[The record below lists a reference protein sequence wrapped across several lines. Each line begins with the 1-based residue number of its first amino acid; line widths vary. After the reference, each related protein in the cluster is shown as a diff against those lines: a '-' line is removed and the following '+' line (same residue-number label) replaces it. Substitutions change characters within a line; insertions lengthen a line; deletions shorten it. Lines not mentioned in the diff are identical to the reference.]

1 MNGPVGAMHVMQWR
15 RLLTGFSER
24 PGRGLAILISLVLIV
39 TAAVSTIILTRGF
52 NNQMDDVIATYR
64 VREQADSTLAL
75 LNAAHSNQRGFLLT
89 QNPAFLDLYRTSSS
103 HLDESLNTLN
113 EMTRGNSRQQV
124 IVSQIQGLAK
134 QKQQKVDSAIALSL
148 AGNNSDALA
157 SLGPDFGIG
166 QMDEIKKTINGFLA
180 EEDRR
185 LIARNIAMD
194 DLRFWLTIAS
204 IAALGGALIL
214 AYILA
219 SRTKRYVRKLTEGQS
234 TLLSEKSQ
242 LEEMVQLRTAELE
255 KAMMVAT
262 RERARVETLLQDS
275 DHRIGNSLATVSSL
289 LGIQM
294 RDVSSEEIRAALGAA
309 RDRIQTISSAHRRLR
324 LGKDHETVRADEYL
338 PEVIA
343 DLKDSHVHDRDIQ
356 ISAHIE
362 PIDLSSRDATTLGI
376 IIGEL
381 TMNAIK
387 HAFPHNR
394 TGSIAISLAHDV
406 NGVVALDIADDG
418 VGIQKKL
425 QKRASGIGSVIVAQL
440 CQQFGGEVN
449 YAANPSGG
457 TLVTVT
463 FPSLQ
468 SARTPEEKKAE
479 NE

>member
-1 MNGPVGAMHVMQWR
+1 MVQWR
-15 RLLTGFSER
+15 RVLAGFSER
-24 PGRGLAILISLVLIV
+24 PRRGLAIIISLALII
-39 TAAVSTIILTRGF
+39 TAATSTVILTRGF

-64 VREQADSTLAL
+64 VREQADGALAL
-75 LNAAHSNQRGFLLT
+75 LNEAHTSQRGYLLT
-89 QNPAFLDLYRTSSS
+89 QNPAFLDLYRAAAS
-103 HLDESLNTLN
+103 HLAESLNTLN
-113 EMTRGNSRQQV
+113 EMTRGNPRQQA
-124 IVSQIQGLAK
+124 IVSQIQDLAK
-134 QKQQKVDSAIALSL
+134 QKQQKVEAAISMSL
-148 AGNNSDALA
+148 AGNNSEALA
-157 SLGPDFGIG
+157 SLGSDFGIG
-166 QMDEIKKTINGFLA
+166 QMDDVRKTINSFLG

-194 DLRFWLTIAS
+194 KLRFWLTIAS
-204 IAALGGALIL
+204 ILALAGALIL

-255 KAMMVAT
+255 KAMLIAK

-294 RDVSSEEIRAALGAA
+294 HGVSSDEIRVALGAA

-338 PEVIA
+338 PEIMA
-343 DLKDSHVHDRDIQ
+343 DIKDAHFHDRDIR
-356 ISAHIE
+356 IEAHFE

-394 TGSIAISLAHDV
+394 AGLIEIGLQRDAHGIIALT
-406 NGVVALDIADDG
+406 IADDG
-418 VGIQKKL
+418 IGIQKKL
-425 QKRASGIGSVIVAQL
+425 HKRASGLGSVIVAQL
-440 CQQFGGEVN
+440 CQQFGGAVT
-449 YAANPSGG
+449 YGAKDGGG
-457 TLVTVT
+457 TIVTVT
-463 FPSLQ
+463 FPTLR
-468 SARTPEEKKAE
+468 SASAPENAKAE
-479 NE
+479 DE

>member
-1 MNGPVGAMHVMQWR
+1 LAS
-15 RLLTGFSER
+15 FSER
-24 PGRGLAILISLVLIV
+24 PGRALAILISLALII
-39 TAAVSTIILTRGF
+39 TAATSTVILTRGF
-52 NNQMDDVIATYR
+52 KNQMDDVVATYR
-64 VREQADSTLAL
+64 VREQADSILAL
-75 LNAAHSNQRGFLLT
+75 VNEAHTSQRGYLLT
-89 QNPAFLDLYRTSSS
+89 QNSAFLDQYRGAAS

-113 EMTRGNSRQQV
+113 EMTRGNSRQQA
-124 IVSQIQGLAK
+124 IVSQIRDLAK
-134 QKQQKVDSAIALSL
+134 QKQQMVESAISLSL
-148 AGNNSDALA
+148 AGRNSDALA

-166 QMDEIKKTINGFLA
+166 QMDEIKKTISGFLA

-185 LIARNIAMD
+185 LIERNIAMD
-194 DLRFWLTIAS
+194 GLRFWLTVAS
-204 IAALGGALIL
+204 ISSLGGALIL

-255 KAMMVAT
+255 KAMLLAK

-275 DHRIGNSLATVSSL
+275 DHRIGNSLATVSSV

-338 PEVIA
+338 PEIIA
-343 DLKDSHVHDRDIQ
+343 DLKESHIHDRDIR
-356 ISAHIE
+356 INAHFE
-362 PIDLSSRDATTLGI
+362 QIDLSSRDATTLGI
-376 IIGEL
+376 VIGEL

-394 TGSIAISLAHDV
+394 AGSIKIDLEHDAD
-406 NGVVALDIADDG
+406 GIIALTIGDDG
-418 VGIQKKL
+418 VGMQKKRE
-425 QKRASGIGSVIVAQL
+425 KRASGLGSVIVTQL
-440 CQQFGGEVN
+440 SQQFGGEVN
-449 YAANPSGG
+449 YAANENGG

-463 FPSLQ
+463 FPSLH
-468 SARTPEEKKAE
+468 SAGNPEETKAE

>member
-1 MNGPVGAMHVMQWR
+1 MQWR
-15 RLLTGFSER
+15 RVLAGFSER
-24 PGRGLAILISLVLIV
+24 PARGLAIIISLALII
-39 TAAVSTIILTRGF
+39 TAAASTVILTRGF
-52 NNQMDDVIATYR
+52 NNQMDDVIATYQ
-64 VREQADSTLAL
+64 VRERADGALAL
-75 LNAAHSNQRGFLLT
+75 LNETHTSQRGYLLT
-89 QNPAFLDLYRTSSS
+89 QNPAFLDQYRGAASR
-103 HLDESLNTLN
+103 LDESLNTLN

-124 IVSQIQGLAK
+124 IVSQIRDLAK
-134 QKQQKVDSAIALSL
+134 QKQQRVESAISLSL
-148 AGNNSDALA
+148 AGKNSDALA

-166 QMDEIKKTINGFLA
+166 QMDEIKKTISGFLA

-194 DLRFWLTIAS
+194 DLRFWLTVAS
-204 IAALGGALIL
+204 ILSLGGALLL

-219 SRTKRYVRKLTEGQS
+219 SRTKRYVRRLTEGQS

-255 KAMMVAT
+255 KAMLIAK

-294 RDVSSEEIRAALGAA
+294 RDVSSEEIRVALGAA

-343 DLKDSHVHDRDIQ
+343 DLKESHVHDRDIR
-356 ISAHIE
+356 INAHFE
-362 PIDLSSRDATTLGI
+362 QIDLSSRDATTLGI

-387 HAFPHNR
+387 HAFPDNR
-394 TGSIAISLAHDV
+394 SGSIAIRLERNG
-406 NGVVALDIADDG
+406 NGVVALAIADDG
-418 VGIQKKL
+418 IGMQEKRE
-425 QKRASGIGSVIVAQL
+425 KRASGLGSVIVAQL

-449 YAANPSGG
+449 YTANESGG

-468 SARTPEEKKAE
+468 SAETPEEVKAE

>member
-1 MNGPVGAMHVMQWR
+1 MHVMQWR
-15 RLLTGFSER
+15 RILTGFSER

-39 TAAVSTIILTRGF
+39 TAAASTVILTRGF

-64 VREQADSTLAL
+64 VREQADRTLAL

-113 EMTRGNSRQQV
+113 EMTRGNSRQ
-124 IVSQIQGLAK
+124 
-134 QKQQKVDSAIALSL
+134 KQQKVDSAIALSL

-166 QMDEIKKTINGFLA
+166 QMDEIKKTIDGFLA

-204 IAALGGALIL
+204 IASLGGALIL

-255 KAMMVAT
+255 KAMLVAT

-338 PEVIA
+338 PEIIA
-343 DLKDSHVHDRDIQ
+343 DLKESHIHDRDIR
-356 ISAHIE
+356 ISSHIE

-394 TGSIAISLAHDV
+394 AGSIAISLAHDV
-406 NGVVALDIADDG
+406 NGVVALDIADNG

-468 SARTPEEKKAE
+468 SGGTPEKKKAE